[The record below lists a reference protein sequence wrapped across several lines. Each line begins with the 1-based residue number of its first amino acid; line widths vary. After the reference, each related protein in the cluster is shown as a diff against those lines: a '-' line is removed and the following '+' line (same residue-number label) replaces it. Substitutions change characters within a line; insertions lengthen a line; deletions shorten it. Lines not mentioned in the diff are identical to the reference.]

1 MLAYLFYTP
10 KKEDICPNCGTACFA
25 TDVLCPNCGKSLDE
39 LFEQLPDPKETYD
52 FFKMASKNLPF
63 MYWLTPLLLLL
74 SPLFVSLF
82 TVLLIALNMVAVLD
96 QRFLP
101 MFVEDVLYSTLVSSG
116 FLLLGVIPLFLC
128 STAFIRAKIGQRPVM
143 ILATL
148 FSILS
153 VITFSLGVLNANI
166 MSAIRFQIGFGFPTP
181 ADWVYFVIAGGIILI
196 VLNLMAVIGQGKT
209 A

>member
-1 MLAYLFYTP
+1 
-10 KKEDICPNCGTACFA
+10 
-25 TDVLCPNCGKSLDE
+25 
-39 LFEQLPDPKETYD
+39 
-52 FFKMASKNLPF
+52 
-63 MYWLTPLLLLL
+63 
-74 SPLFVSLF
+74 
-82 TVLLIALNMVAVLD
+82 
-96 QRFLP
+96 
-101 MFVEDVLYSTLVSSG
+101 
-116 FLLLGVIPLFLC
+116 
-128 STAFIRAKIGQRPVM
+128 M